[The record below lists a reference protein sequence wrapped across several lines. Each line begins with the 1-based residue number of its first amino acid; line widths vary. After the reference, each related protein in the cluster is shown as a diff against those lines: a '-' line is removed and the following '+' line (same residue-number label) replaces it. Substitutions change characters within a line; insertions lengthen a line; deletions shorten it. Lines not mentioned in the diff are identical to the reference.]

1 MVNDLLKE
9 CYTVITVPHMVRLI
23 VGGLTIDNYLLSM
36 VVAFAAQ
43 IIVSVGLDERKRLIF
58 RPFRKIWARIGG
70 ITAAVRAALSAHL
83 LSS

>member
-1 MVNDLLKE
+1 MN
-9 CYTVITVPHMVRLI
+9 IIVPHI
-23 VGGLTIDNYLLSM
+23 VCLWVGRLTIDKYLLSM
-36 VVAFAAQ
+36 VVDFAAQ
-43 IIVSVGLDERKRLIF
+43 IEVSVGLDERKRLIF

>member
-1 MVNDLLKE
+1 
-9 CYTVITVPHMVRLI
+9 
-23 VGGLTIDNYLLSM
+23 M
-36 VVAFAAQ
+36 VVDFAAQ
-43 IIVSVGLDERKRLIF
+43 IEVSVGLDERKRLIF

>member
-9 CYTVITVPHMVRLI
+9 LYMNITVPHMVSSL
-23 VGGLTIDNYLLSM
+23 VGVITIDKYPLSGVRNIGFYARM
-36 VVAFAAQ
+36 
-43 IIVSVGLDERKRLIF
+43 SVGLDERKRLIF